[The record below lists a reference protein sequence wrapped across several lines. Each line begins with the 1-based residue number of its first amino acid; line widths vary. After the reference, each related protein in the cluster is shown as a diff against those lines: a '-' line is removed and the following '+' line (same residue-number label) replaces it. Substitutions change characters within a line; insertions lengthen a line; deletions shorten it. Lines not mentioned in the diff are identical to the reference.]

1 MSATRPGGSRIGV
14 DIGGTFTDL
23 VLIDEATG
31 AVTVGKL
38 LTTPKEPAQAVEQGV
53 MTLLHEARRG
63 PASVAALIHGTT
75 LATNALIER
84 KGARTGLLTTAGFRD
99 ALEIGREG
107 RYDMYD
113 LFIDPPAPLVPRHLR
128 LEVRERLYA
137 DGSVLTPLDAASA
150 REAIAALLAQG
161 AEAIA
166 ISLLHA
172 YRNPAHEL
180 ELATLVAEMAP
191 GLPVSRSSEIVPEI
205 REFERT
211 STTVANVYVMPLM
224 ARYLE
229 DLERKI
235 RELGVPGPFYIMLS
249 SGGIA
254 TPETAKRAPIRLVE
268 SGPAAGALAAARLA
282 RRAGESRMLSFDM
295 GGTTAKACVIDKGEP
310 LVAREFE
317 VARADRFKKGSGL
330 PIRVP
335 VIEMIEIGAGGGSIA
350 RIDSLGLLKVGP
362 DSAGADPGPACYAQG
377 GREPTVTDA
386 DLVLGYLDP
395 EFFLGGRMRL
405 DVEASRRAIEE
416 RVARPLGLGLVE
428 AAWGI
433 HRVVNENMA
442 GAARIHG
449 IERGK
454 DLRAYPLFAFGGAG
468 PVHAWAVGRILRVP
482 RVLVPFGAGAVSAYG
497 LLAAPLAFDFVR
509 TAPQRLDAADWRGI
523 NALFAEME
531 TEGRIVLR
539 GSGLADGDITVRRSA
554 EMRYV
559 GQGHEVEVDVPAGA
573 LGADEPRCP
582 HRGVRGRLPGAVQPH
597 AARGRHRGAE
607 LAHRP
612 VGPAPGLL
620 DGDLGA
626 ARRRSGRRRRHQ
638 EAPARLLRRSG
649 RLRRHAGLRPL
660 PPHPGHA
667 PRRPRDHRGARID
680 HGDRPRR
687 ARRRGR
693 AAHAHRGARAVKFDE
708 HAYIPPEAAGIMTA
722 RTLANSHPTL
732 LDLLTPG
739 MSVLDVGCGPGTL
752 TIEIARQVDP
762 APVVGMDVNPDMVR
776 AAEAASPPG
785 EIPNLVFY
793 VGDIRES
800 TWDAEF
806 ALAAAT
812 RILQWLPDPDA
823 AVAKMAEAVVPG
835 GLVVLRDY
843 DHTVAEWSSEPP
855 EWTRFYSAFLGWRAA
870 GGLDNA
876 IAKRLPALAAAADLV
891 DAGVTPEVTTVCAG
905 DPDFFRAAGMWRM
918 VIESRGRQMVH
929 AGYLT
934 EAERGAALSA
944 YTRWMQE
951 PSAVMTLRETSMVAR
966 RRT

>member
-23 VLIDEATG
+23 VLVDEATG
-31 AVTVGKL
+31 AVSVGKL

-53 MTLLHEARRG
+53 LVLLHEAGRDT
-63 PASVAALIHGTT
+63 ASVAALIHGTT

-84 KGARTGLLTTAGFRD
+84 KGAKTGLLTTAGFRD

-128 LEVRERLYA
+128 LEVRERLSA

-161 AEAIA
+161 VEAIA

-180 ELATLVAEMAP
+180 EVAALVAEMAP

-254 TPETAKRAPIRLVE
+254 TPDTAKRAPIRLVE

-509 TAPQRLDAADWRGI
+509 TAPQRLDAADWSGI
-523 NALFAEME
+523 NALFTEME
-531 TEGRIVLR
+531 AEGRIVLR

-573 LGADEPRCP
+573 LAPASLDPLTAAFEAAYRALYSRTPL
-582 HRGVRGRLPGAVQPH
+582 GVAIEALNWRTVLSGPPPEFSIETSAPAVAGPGS
-597 AARGRHRGAE
+597 GD
-607 LAHRP
+607 LIKKHRP
-612 VGPAPGLL
+612 
-620 DGDLGA
+620 
-626 ARRRSGRRRRHQ
+626 
-638 EAPARLLRRSG
+638 
-649 RLRRHAGLRPL
+649 
-660 PPHPGHA
+660 
-667 PRRPRDHRGARID
+667 
-680 HGDRPRR
+680 
-687 ARRRGR
+687 
-693 AAHAHRGARAVKFDE
+693 
-708 HAYIPPEAAGIMTA
+708 AYFAEAAGYVDTPVYD
-722 RTLANSHPTL
+722 RYR
-732 LDLLTPG
+732 LTPG
-739 MSVLDVGCGPGTL
+739 ARLDGPAI
-752 TIEIARQVDP
+752 IE
-762 APVVGMDVNPDMVR
+762 
-776 AAEAASPPG
+776 E
-785 EIPNLVFY
+785 
-793 VGDIRES
+793 RES
-800 TWDAEF
+800 TTVIGPGA
-806 ALAAAT
+806 
-812 RILQWLPDPDA
+812 R
-823 AVAKMAEAVVPG
+823 VV
-835 GLVVLRDY
+835 
-843 DHTVAEWSSEPP
+843 
-855 EWTRFYSAFLGWRAA
+855 
-870 GGLDNA
+870 
-876 IAKRLPALAAAADLV
+876 V
-891 DAGVTPEVTTVCAG
+891 DARLTLIAEP
-905 DPDFFRAAGMWRM
+905 AA
-918 VIESRGRQMVH
+918 
-929 AGYLT
+929 
-934 EAERGAALSA
+934 
-944 YTRWMQE
+944 
-951 PSAVMTLRETSMVAR
+951 
-966 RRT
+966 